1 METMYISIQQPETG
15 NRIRSLIRQSG
26 YSVHD
31 IQHLMGF
38 ENPQAVYKWMSGKS
52 VPSLDNLLILSRALQ
67 VHMDELLVTNEE
79 LGLCA

>member
-15 NRIRSLIRQSG
+15 NRIRSLIRQNG

-38 ENPQAVYKWMSGKS
+38 ENPQAIYKWMSGKS
-52 VPSLDNLLILSRALQ
+52 VPSLDNLLILSRALR